1 MANQNIQNDQLDQL
15 LSYYQTNHIN
25 KNLTKQ
31 ESLLLTEFFIKHKL
45 LQENKYLPQKFN
57 EKDLL
62 KYAFLGYYIYSEID
76 QNLQS
81 YDVLNVKN

>member
-1 MANQNIQNDQLDQL
+1 MNKQPTNYTKDQLKDML
-15 LSYYQTNHIN
+15 NYYKNHLDD
-25 KNLTKQ
+25 LTKQ

-45 LQENKYLPQKFN
+45 LKENKYLPEKFN

-62 KYAFLGYYIYSEID
+62 KYAFLGYYVYSEID

-81 YDVLNVKN
+81 YE